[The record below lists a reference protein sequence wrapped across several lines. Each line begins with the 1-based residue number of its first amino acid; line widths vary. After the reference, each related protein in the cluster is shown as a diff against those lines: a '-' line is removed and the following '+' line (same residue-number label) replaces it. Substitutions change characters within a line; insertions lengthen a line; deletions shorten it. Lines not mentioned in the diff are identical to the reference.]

1 MTGVVTKLSK
11 SYEKF
16 KKEILEMLD
25 RRIQPTFGDFGSVL
39 DTDPAIDPPLGDL
52 DVCVCFDDD
61 GNPLNQCDECP
72 R

>member
-1 MTGVVTKLSK
+1 MSK

-16 KKEILEMLD
+16 KKEILKMLE
-25 RRIQPTFGDFGSVL
+25 PTLGDFGSVL